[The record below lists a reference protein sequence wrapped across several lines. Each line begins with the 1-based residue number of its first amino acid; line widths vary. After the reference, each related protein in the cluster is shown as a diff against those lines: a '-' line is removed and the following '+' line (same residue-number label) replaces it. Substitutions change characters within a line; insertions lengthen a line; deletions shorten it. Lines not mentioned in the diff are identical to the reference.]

1 MGLLFDV
8 VIHGLV
14 FTKQKHTAAV
24 GLPMQQGSRK
34 HSGVS
39 ISEQGYKINS
49 SLKAVL
55 AAADRQ
61 LWENVLARDGKD
73 REDLNKVSSGLQ
85 ISHELPHL
93 QFCMWTNILTPGL
106 FLYLASSEQG
116 KTKLSWIQSQAP
128 VLSMTTHPPSS
139 TGIQGSSCRV
149 QRLWETAC
157 IGEAKLRDTSKPAA
171 LEAIEGGTKKSC
183 FFQCKQEQDPF
194 SWQQPKVITAQLG
207 QHAAGLGSPGTGR
220 KARGY
225 HRGSSDVLTDGDG
238 LQGGESVCPSSMEH
252 QGHPARAVP
261 VPTAA
266 PPGSA
271 RGRALAEQSWAEL
284 GWAAARAGTGH
295 ISQGKGRM
303 LCCCS

>member
-8 VIHGLV
+8 VSRGLV

-34 HSGVS
+34 HLGVS

-49 SLKAVL
+49 SLKAVCTVL
-55 AAADRQ
+55 AAADWQ

-73 REDLNKVSSGLQ
+73 REDLNNVSSGLQ

-93 QFCMWTNILTPGL
+93 QFCTCTDILTPGL

-116 KTKLSWIQSQAP
+116 KTKLSWIQSQTL
-128 VLSMTTHPPSS
+128 VLSGTTHPPSS

-149 QRLWETAC
+149 QHLWEMAC

-183 FFQCKQEQDPF
+183 FFQCMQEQDPL

-238 LQGGESVCPSSMEH
+238 LQGGESMRPSSTEH
-252 QGHPARAVP
+252 RGHPARSVP

-271 RGRALAEQSWAEL
+271 RGRALAEQSWA
-284 GWAAARAGTGH
+284 AARAGTER